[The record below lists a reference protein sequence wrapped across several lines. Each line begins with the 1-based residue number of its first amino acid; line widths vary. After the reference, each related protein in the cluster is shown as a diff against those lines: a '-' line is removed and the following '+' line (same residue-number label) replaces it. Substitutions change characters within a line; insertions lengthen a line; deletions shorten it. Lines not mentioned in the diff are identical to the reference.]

1 MIQFLKGQ
9 AVVFILKAISL
20 LPFSAGQNLGALIG
34 LFMWRLPSQT
44 KKTVKRNLAVC
55 FPEMGSG
62 EADQLAKES
71 MCHAGMLMTEMAM
84 AWFWPSERI
93 KEKIVRVQGNACIED
108 ALKAGQGVI
117 VAIPHV
123 GNWEMLNFYLNN
135 AYPGVAMYRPAK
147 LEALD
152 QVIRAGREKDGLQT
166 VPTNV
171 RGVKAM
177 LKVLK
182 QGGVSYIFP
191 DQEPRPEGGV
201 FAPFFAEPALT
212 MSLVSR
218 LVQKTDAQVV
228 MAYAKR
234 LPCHQG
240 FEVVIKKS
248 AEGIDSSRLD
258 LSCAALN
265 KSVESCV
272 TDAPEQYQWA
282 YKRFKRRPHN
292 LPKLYL

>member
-1 MIQFLKGQ
+1 MIQFLKGHT
-9 AVVFILKAISL
+9 VVFLLKAISL
-20 LPFSAGQNLGALIG
+20 LPFSAGQNLGAWIG
-34 LFMWRLPSQT
+34 MLMWRLPTET

-55 FPEMGSG
+55 FPTMGSK
-62 EADQLAKES
+62 EADQLAEDS
-71 MCHAGMLMTEMAM
+71 MRHSGMLMTEMAM
-84 AWFWPSERI
+84 AWFWPSEKIQDKIIRI
-93 KEKIVRVQGNACIED
+93 QGNACIED
-108 ALKAGQGVI
+108 ALEAGQGVI

-152 QVIRAGREKDGLQT
+152 QVIRAGREKDGLRT

-171 RGVKAM
+171 HGVKAM

-182 QGGVSYIFP
+182 QGGVAYIFP

-218 LVQKTDAQVV
+218 LVQKTGAQVV

-240 FEVVIKKS
+240 FEVVIKKGV
-248 AEGIDSSRLD
+248 EGIDSNSLD
-258 LSCAALN
+258 FSCAALN
-265 KSVESCV
+265 KSVEMCV
-272 TDAPEQYQWA
+272 ADAPEQYQWT
-282 YKRFKRRPHN
+282 YKRFKRRPNN
-292 LPKLYL
+292 LPKLYG